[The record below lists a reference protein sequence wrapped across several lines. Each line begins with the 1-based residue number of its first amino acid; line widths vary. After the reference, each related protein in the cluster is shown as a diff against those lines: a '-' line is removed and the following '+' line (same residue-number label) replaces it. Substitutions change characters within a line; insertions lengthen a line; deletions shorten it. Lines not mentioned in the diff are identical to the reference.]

1 MTIVSVREGQELL
14 SRGGIDIVDVRE
26 PEEWFSRHIPGAR
39 LVPLGQLRADLSGA
53 LPSDDILFV
62 CAKGGRS
69 ATAAQLAEGGL

>member
-1 MTIVSVREGQELL
+1 MKIVSVREGQEL
-14 SRGGIDIVDVRE
+14 SASGGIDIVDVRE
-26 PEEWFSRHIPGAR
+26 PEEFFSCHVPGAR

-53 LPSDDILFV
+53 LPGDDVLFV